1 MSEITIKAADGGEFM
16 AYVAKPKAAK
26 APGVLVIQEV
36 FGVNKFVRK
45 VADWFAAEGF
55 LAVAPDLFW
64 RLEPRLQLDPDV
76 QTDFNKA
83 LELFGKYDQEKG
95 VTDLKT
101 TLDAM
106 RKMPGCTGKV
116 GCVGYCLG
124 GRLAYM
130 MAARSTID
138 ASVGYYGV
146 GIDNLLGEKGHIK
159 KPHVQHIAQKDAFVP
174 PAAQQA
180 MHKGLAG
187 HPQVTLYDY
196 PDVDHGFARSTG
208 QAYAPAAAK
217 IADGR
222 TLDFFKKN
230 LA

>member
-1 MSEITIKAADGGEFM
+1 MSETKIKAADGGEFM

-26 APGVLVIQEV
+26 APAVLVIQEV

-45 VADWFAAEGF
+45 VADWLAGEGF
-55 LAVAPDLFW
+55 LAIAPDLFW
-64 RLEPRLQLDPDV
+64 RIEPGLQLDPDV
-76 QTDFNKA
+76 PDDFNKA
-83 LELFGKYDQEKG
+83 LALFGKYDQEKG
-95 VTDLKT
+95 VADLKS
-101 TLDAM
+101 TLDAI
-106 RKMPGCTGKV
+106 RKMPESSGKV

-146 GIDNLLGEKGHIK
+146 GIDNLLGEKGNIK
-159 KPHVQHIAQKDAFVP
+159 KPHIQHIAQKDAFVP
-174 PAAQQA
+174 AAAQQA
-180 MHKGLAG
+180 MHKGLDG

-208 QAYAPAAAK
+208 HAYAPAAAK
-217 IADGR
+217 LADSR
-222 TLDFFKKN
+222 TLAFFKKN
-230 LA
+230 LG

>member
-1 MSEITIKAADGGEFM
+1 MSEITIKASDGGAFT

-26 APGVLVIQEV
+26 APAVLVIQEV

-45 VADWFAAEGF
+45 VADWLAGEGF

-64 RLEPRLQLDPDV
+64 RIEPGIQLDPDV
-76 QTDFNKA
+76 QAEFNKA
-83 LELFGKYDQEKG
+83 LELFGAFDQEKG
-95 VTDLKT
+95 VADLKA
-101 TLDAM
+101 TLDTIRAM
-106 RKMPGCTGKV
+106 PECAGKV

-130 MAARSTID
+130 MAARSGID

-146 GIDNLLGEKGHIK
+146 GIDNLLGEKGNIK
-159 KPHVQHIAQKDAFVP
+159 KPLVLHIAEKDAFVP
-174 PAAQQA
+174 AAVQQA
-180 MHKGLAG
+180 MHKGLDG
-187 HPQVTLYDY
+187 HPQVTLHDY
-196 PDVDHGFARSTG
+196 ADVDHGFARSTG
-208 QAYAPAAAK
+208 HAYAPAAAK
-217 IADGR
+217 LADGR